1 LTPACGYGPG
11 SRYRLAGTT
20 MNLNLRVWENPWR
33 LMLAVNAAVLVGV
46 FLHKITLAPYV
57 PYIHLLVDYHFGF
70 TKRALIG
77 AMVSL
82 FTAKVP
88 VWLVFAL
95 GGAVWL
101 ITAGLFAQL
110 FRRTFGF
117 DEKHLPLFVF
127 MAGSP
132 FFLKNFMHTL
142 GHFDIYGCLFAI
154 CLLLIPARSIGYVL
168 LAAALTIVLI
178 LIHHIH
184 LLMYV
189 PTIAA
194 IVVLRHYLVQGAG
207 RQNVAVGI
215 ASLGAVGALF
225 LAAQFYGTIPVSET
239 EFVAHLH
246 SRMADPSQ
254 TKLLNFGYIW
264 FQSLSKEVLDTWQR
278 LPHNVLGIPVFAL
291 LIWLHTPLW
300 RCFRNLIAA
309 LSIEAHRRIVTAAII
324 VVSLG
329 YLIMFAMIFDYSRW
343 ISNWAVC
350 LFLILHAVKML
361 PSAKEAPP
369 ISADDRKT
377 AVFGWIVTLIPR
389 VGIVR
394 PF

>member
-1 LTPACGYGPG
+1 
-11 SRYRLAGTT
+11 
-20 MNLNLRVWENPWR
+20 MNFRVWENPWR
-33 LMLAVNAAVLVGV
+33 LMLVVNVAVLVGV
-46 FLHKITLAPYV
+46 FLHKIALPPFV

-77 AMVSL
+77 AIVGL
-82 FTAKVP
+82 FDAKVP

-101 ITAGLFAQL
+101 LTAALFVQL

-117 DEKHLPLFVF
+117 DEKHWPLLVF
-127 MAGSP
+127 IAGSP

-154 CLLLIPARSIGYVL
+154 VLLLIPARSLAYVL
-168 LAAALTIVLI
+168 LAALCSTVLI

-194 IVVLRHYLVQGAG
+194 IAVLRYYLVQGVS

-215 ASLGAVGALF
+215 ALLAAVGMLF
-225 LAAQFYGTIPVSET
+225 LAAQFTGTMAVPEP
-239 EFVAHLH
+239 EFTAYLR
-246 SRMADPSQ
+246 SRMADPSRND
-254 TKLLNFGYIW
+254 LLGFAYIW
-264 FQSLSKEVLDTWQR
+264 YQPLAKEVSETWEK
-278 LPHNVLGIPVFAL
+278 LPHNLLGVPVFAL

-300 RCFRNLIAA
+300 RYFRDLVAA
-309 LSIEAHRRIVTAAII
+309 LSIEAHRRIVIAAII
-324 VVSLG
+324 LVSLA
-329 YLIMFAMIFDYSRW
+329 YLVMFAMVFDYSRW

-361 PSAKEAPP
+361 PASRDVPL
-369 ISADDRKT
+369 ISTDDRKT
-377 AVFGWIVTLIPR
+377 MVFGWIVTLIPK